1 MSSTDDALHLFL
13 NGFSARD
20 LAEPLMSFDD
30 TTSPVAIR
38 AAMQDHDID
47 IVGVRRAGEIVGWLH
62 RDDVASGDTPLM
74 VQPFDPQTVI
84 ADTASL
90 NEVVGSLM
98 VNPES
103 DTNLAESP
111 IDQTHPTTRPCLFVR
126 AFGHICGLIRLRDL
140 EKPAMRMW
148 LFGLVT
154 IMEQRIT
161 RLIDTHC
168 PEGAWQQYMSE
179 GRLHKAA
186 ELQVQ
191 RRRRGQSPSLLDCL
205 QFGDKAQIVARD
217 DALRQ
222 LTRFPSRRAVDE
234 FASSLQDLRN
244 NLAHSQDISDNWSMI
259 CDLTTNLQRV
269 VLGPAVDSPI
279 TPT

>member
-1 MSSTDDALHLFL
+1 MNGTHDTLHLFL
-13 NGFSARD
+13 SGFSARD
-20 LAEPLMSFDD
+20 LAEPLLSFDD
-30 TTSPVAIR
+30 TASPVAIHT
-38 AAMQDHDID
+38 AVQDQDIE
-47 IVGVRRAGEIVGWLH
+47 IIGVRRAGGIAGWLH
-62 RDDVASGDTPLM
+62 RDDVANGAAPLT
-74 VQPFDPQTVI
+74 VRPFDPVTVI

-90 NEVVGSLM
+90 NEVVRGLM
-98 VNPES
+98 VTPEPA
-103 DTNLAESP
+103 TNAARP
-111 IDQTHPTTRPCLFVR
+111 KTDQVQPATRPCLFVR
-126 AFGHICGLIRLRDL
+126 TFGHVSGLIRLSDL

-186 ELQVQ
+186 ELQAQ
-191 RRRRGQSPSLLDCL
+191 RRRRGQSPGLLDCL

-222 LTRFPSRRAVDE
+222 LTQFTSRRAVDD
-234 FASSLQDLRN
+234 FASELQDLRN
-244 NLAHSQDISDNWSMI
+244 NLAHSQDISDNWSII
-259 CDLTTNLQRV
+259 CDLTINLHRV
-269 VLGPAVDSPI
+269 VLGPAAAAEHD
-279 TPT
+279 